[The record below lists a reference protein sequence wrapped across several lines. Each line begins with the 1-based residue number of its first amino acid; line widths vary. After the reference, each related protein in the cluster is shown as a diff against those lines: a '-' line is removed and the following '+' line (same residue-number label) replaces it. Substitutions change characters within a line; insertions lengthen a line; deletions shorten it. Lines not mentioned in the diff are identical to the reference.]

1 MIKWKMADM
10 KKSDILVFGSN
21 LIGNEYAEKEN
32 MAKATLAGFGA
43 FMDDGWTW
51 VEDPWGGSADMNP
64 AMYLGFPLDPQV
76 DMNPVDNGY
85 KKDW

>member
-1 MIKWKMADM
+1 M

-32 MAKATLAGFGA
+32 AARTTLDSFGA
-43 FMDDGWTW
+43 FMDDGWIW
-51 VEDPWGGSADMNP
+51 VEFPWGGEGADMNP
-64 AMYLGFPLDPQV
+64 AMYMGFPLDPQV
-76 DMNPVDNGY
+76 DTNPVDNGY